1 MAELLQGIPSY
12 ILAIAATAAIYAILC
27 LGLNIVWGF
36 AGLINLGMV
45 GFFAVG
51 AYASA
56 IATVTFK
63 LPILAGLVIAM
74 IATGLFSAL
83 VTIAT
88 LRLRGDYLAIVT
100 LGFAELVRLVA
111 NNESWLAN
119 GSDGISNIPGP
130 WRAEVSAG
138 VYNLIFCAIAFAA
151 LGLCYSAAER
161 LRASPFGRALRA
173 IREDE
178 EAAAAAGKPLL
189 AFKLKAFITGS
200 MMLGLAGGLYAHF
213 ISYFSPENVRPL
225 LTIYIFLALTLG
237 GTANNRGAVAG
248 AFLLMLFLE
257 GSRFLGHALPGLKIV
272 QQAALREML
281 IGLLLILVMRLR
293 PQGLFPEPLPKF
305 RNTKEANT

>member
-1 MAELLQGIPSY
+1 MAELLSGIPSY

-27 LGLNIVWGF
+27 LGLNIVWGL

-56 IATVTFK
+56 IATVTLK
-63 LPILAGLVIAM
+63 LPILAGLITAM
-74 IATGLFSAL
+74 LVTGAVSAV

-130 WRAEVSAG
+130 WRSEVSAG
-138 VYNLIFCAIAFAA
+138 VYNLIFFGIAMTA
-151 LGLCYSAAER
+151 LALCYLLAER

-178 EAAAAAGKPLL
+178 DVAAAAGKPLL

-200 MMLGLAGGLYAHF
+200 MMLGLAGALYAHF
-213 ISYFSPENVRPL
+213 VSYFSPENVRPT

-237 GTANNRGAVAG
+237 GTANNRGAAAG
-248 AFLLMLFLE
+248 AFLLMIFLE
-257 GSRFLGHALPGLKIV
+257 GSRFLGHAVPGLKIV
-272 QQAALREML
+272 QVAALREIL

-293 PQGLFPEPLPKF
+293 PQGIFPEPLPRF
-305 RNTKEANT
+305 RAKPETTT